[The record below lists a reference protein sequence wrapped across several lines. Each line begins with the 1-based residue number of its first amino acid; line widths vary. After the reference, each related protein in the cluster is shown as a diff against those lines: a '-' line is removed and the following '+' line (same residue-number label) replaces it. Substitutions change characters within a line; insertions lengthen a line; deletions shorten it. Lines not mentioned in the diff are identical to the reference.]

1 MLRTDSPAAPT
12 SLMFSSCLWHRWP
25 HNHCRAHQGRG
36 LDFQSLLLRWFAVH
50 PWDWSQWFIC
60 GNMCPPPHQIW
71 VVVACRAR
79 VPTAAPTERRREGGK
94 DGTMAIE
101 NHQKVA
107 CGPLV
112 IKAAR
117 GSKSNDG
124 RGERGETKEATEL
137 QMSSKLSFYCFHP
150 NPKYLKMETRSVL
163 KMNR

>member
-1 MLRTDSPAAPT
+1 MLRTDSPTAPT

-25 HNHCRAHQGRG
+25 HNHCWAHQGRR

-60 GNMCPPPHQIW
+60 GNMCPPPPTRFGWWLPAGLESPPQLRL
-71 VVVACRAR
+71 RA
-79 VPTAAPTERRREGGK
+79 GGK
-94 DGTMAIE
+94 DGAMAIE

-124 RGERGETKEATEL
+124 RGERGETKGATEL